1 MATGTGVPV
10 ETHLDNLILDG
21 ALDSNGNTYGG
32 YLTVLGDFIDLSSAL
47 PPGNTYQNSTGLG
60 AANSRQSGNRLTT
73 GIVSDGATAK
83 NILNVTIPNFA
94 QSFVCQLTLRVAI
107 TTTGH
112 IYDST
117 RLATFAL
124 AVTRVPGAAAV
135 ATLVQ
140 ISNATIATS
149 AAGQTLTLALAAG
162 AVTGAN
168 TATQT
173 LPLNITVTGSVAGT
187 ADCQIFFSGINA
199 TGTPA
204 NLNLAAP
211 TGVTVV

>member
-1 MATGTGVPV
+1 MPGIPV
-10 ETHLDNLILDG
+10 VTHLDNLSLDG
-21 ALDSNGNTYGG
+21 NVDTSGNSYGG
-32 YLTVLGDFIDLSSAL
+32 YLTILGDIIDVATPL
-47 PPGNTYQNSTGLG
+47 PAGKTYQNSTGLG
-60 AANSRQSGNRLTT
+60 GANSRQSGDRLTT

-83 NILNVTIPNFA
+83 NVLNITIPNFA
-94 QSFVCQLTLRVAI
+94 QSFVCTLTMRVGI
-107 TTTGH
+107 TTASH
-112 IYDST
+112 LYDST

-124 AVTRVPGAAAV
+124 AVTRVPGALAV
-135 ATLVQ
+135 ATLVS

-149 AAGQTLTLALAAG
+149 SGGQTLTFTLAAG

-168 TATQT
+168 TVTQN
-173 LPLNITVTGSVAGT
+173 LPLNITVTGSTTGT

-204 NLNLAAP
+204 NLNLATP